1 MTLTNEGEQS
11 PVRRS
16 SKSPSKPV
24 ESARKTS
31 ASHPS
36 NSNQGFYRIVTRQSS
51 PPIEA
56 NGVYPLRGSIGVS
69 RVDGR
74 SSRVENGVETGDA
87 TYRNARVTGKVH
99 QRILEHAT
107 VTGGEHEAVAVEPLG
122 VLRVVRHRLAENDI
136 AHRGAAHR
144 ETRVTG
150 VALVDGVDGEETN
163 GVDAIIDRF
172 SLGAGRGGDGAGSS
186 ANAGAARGLVRSLVL
201 GREVGRGA
209 ELVRR
214 LGDGGHHR
222 TVFSRES
229 FVSFATVVR

>member
-1 MTLTNEGEQS
+1 M
-11 PVRRS
+11 
-16 SKSPSKPV
+16 
-24 ESARKTS
+24 
-31 ASHPS
+31 
-36 NSNQGFYRIVTRQSS
+36 
-51 PPIEA
+51 
-56 NGVYPLRGSIGVS
+56 
-69 RVDGR
+69 DGWC
-74 SSRVENGVETGDA
+74 SRVENGVETGDA
-87 TYRNARVTGKVH
+87 TYRNARVTGEVH
-99 QRILEHAT
+99 QRILKHAT

-172 SLGAGRGGDGAGSS
+172 GLGAGRGGDGAGSG
-186 ANAGAARGLVRSLVL
+186 ANAGAAGGLVRGLVL

-214 LGDGGHHR
+214 LGNGGHHR